1 MAKQSEAMQEAVV
14 TLRELTEEEKIKL
27 QCEAR
32 IMYQGD
38 MHSAFLTGE
47 AKGEATGEAKATKN
61 IGQLIELL
69 LRDNR
74 LDDLHKAADDLEFQH
89 SLMTEYGILQK

>member
-38 MHSAFLTGE
+38 IHSAFLTGE
-47 AKGEATGEAKATKN
+47 AKATKN
-61 IGQLIELL
+61 ISKLIQLL

-74 LDDLHKAADDLEFQH
+74 LDDLRKATHDLEFQN
-89 SLMTEYGILQK
+89 SLMTEYGILQE